1 MRRVSNLAF
10 NREFPAVSGL
20 TGIPKNN
27 RVELA
32 RDLHND
38 FDADAVGIWLEGFPS
53 VPLGWLYR
61 KDSNRDAVLRKLD
74 AGGTLSGH
82 VEVQKRAGKLVKV
95 VVFWL

>member
-20 TGIPKNN
+20 SWIPKDN
-27 RVELA
+27 RVKLA

-61 KDSNRDAVLRKLD
+61 KDRNREVVLGKLD
-74 AGGTLSGH
+74 AGATLTGH
-82 VEVQKRAGKLVKV
+82 VEVQKRSGKPVKV